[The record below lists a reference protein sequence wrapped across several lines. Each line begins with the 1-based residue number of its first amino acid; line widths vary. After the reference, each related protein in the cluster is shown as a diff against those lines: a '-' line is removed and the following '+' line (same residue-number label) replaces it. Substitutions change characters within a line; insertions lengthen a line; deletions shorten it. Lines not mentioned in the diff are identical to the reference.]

1 MNIDQGLFR
10 LDFIDHHA
18 VLGISI
24 EADAKQVRKRYLKI
38 ARKLHP
44 DSLRAA
50 SPEEKKQASELLSK
64 FVNPAYEKLSQEKES
79 TEYGIFLRLKGQQAT
94 QQQDTILLSTAAA
107 RELAGTPNIY
117 SAYNSALKK
126 LAEIQYES
134 LEQVPVVIGQISELN
149 MVYLMR
155 KVGSGATSESRPAV
169 ASASSTKADE
179 QSAAG
184 ADASAPQSTASPPK
198 RVTVIESYINRA
210 KEFEIKK
217 NYSKAILELREA
229 LQSHP
234 KNAACHSQLANVYFK
249 SGQATMAK
257 IHCNKALDL
266 NPNDQLA
273 SLLKQRLERAGQKG
287 TPKKSGGQKDSQSK
301 GGLFGLFGGKKK

>member
-44 DSLRAA
+44 DSLRTAT
-50 SPEEKKQASELLSK
+50 PEEKQQASVLLSK
-64 FVNPAYEKLSQEKES
+64 LVNPAYEKLSHEKES
-79 TEYGIFLRLKGQQAT
+79 AEYGVFLRLKGQQAT
-94 QQQDTILLSTAAA
+94 QQQDTILLSTESA
-107 RELAGTPNIY
+107 RELAGTPNIDN
-117 SAYNSALKK
+117 AYNSALKK
-126 LAEIQYES
+126 LAESQYES
-134 LEQVPVVIGQISELN
+134 LEQVPDLIGQISELN

-155 KVGSGATSESRPAV
+155 KVGSGKAAQPRSAA
-169 ASASSTKADE
+169 ASAGSTV
-179 QSAAG
+179 
-184 ADASAPQSTASPPK
+184 QSTAEGAEAPQPATPLRPK
-198 RVTVIESYINRA
+198 RVTVIDSYLNRA
-210 KEFEIKK
+210 KEFEAKK
-217 NYSKAILELREA
+217 NYPKAILELREA

-234 KNAACHSQLANVYFK
+234 KNAACHSQLASIYFK
-249 SGQATMAK
+249 AGQATMAK

-273 SLLKQRLERAGQKG
+273 SMLKQRVEKSGQKG
-287 TPKKSGGQKDSQSK
+287 APKKAGSPKDSQSK

>member
-10 LDFIDHHA
+10 LDFIDYHA

-44 DSLRAA
+44 DSLRTAT
-50 SPEEKKQASELLSK
+50 PEQKQQASELLSK
-64 FVNPAYEKLSQEKES
+64 LVNPAYEKLSHEKDS
-79 TEYGIFLRLKGQQAT
+79 AEYGVFLRLKGQQAT
-94 QQQDTILLSTAAA
+94 QQQDTILLSTESA
-107 RELAGTPNIY
+107 RELAGTPNVDN
-117 SAYNSALKK
+117 AYNAALKR
-126 LAEIQYES
+126 LAEAQYES
-134 LEQVPVVIGQISELN
+134 LEKVPDLIGQISELN

-155 KVGSGATSESRPAV
+155 KVGSGKGSQSRAAV
-169 ASASSTKADE
+169 ASGDSTG
-179 QSAAG
+179 QSTTEG
-184 ADASAPQSTASPPK
+184 AEAPQPAAAPSRPK
-198 RVTVIESYINRA
+198 RITVIESYLNRA
-210 KEFEIKK
+210 KEFEAKK
-217 NYSKAILELREA
+217 NYPRAILELREA

-234 KNAACHSQLANVYFK
+234 KNAACHSQLASVYLK
-249 SGQATMAK
+249 AGQATMAK

-273 SLLKQRLERAGQKG
+273 SMLKQRLEKSGQKG
-287 TPKKSGGQKDSQSK
+287 SSKKAGGSKDSQSK